1 MSRFIDQP
9 RSAALREAA
18 ANGSLMLRVRE
29 VVAVHFRTAL
39 DRLTDETHLLN
50 DLGADHFDRIELMIA
65 IEDQVP
71 GIEIDEVTID
81 GIETIGDVMRVIEG
95 LAVAALRTPGG
106 SSAAAQVERSDVA
119 VD

>member
-1 MSRFIDQP
+1 
-9 RSAALREAA
+9 
-18 ANGSLMLRVRE
+18 MLRVRE
-29 VVAVHFRTAL
+29 VVAVHFRIAL
-39 DRLTDETHLLN
+39 DRLTHETHLSN

-71 GIEIDEVTID
+71 GIEIDDGTID

-95 LAVAALRTPGG
+95 LAVAAPRRSGG
-106 SSAAAQVERSDVA
+106 LSAVPQVESSDVA